1 MMTRELGIEGTAEA
15 IVDTVREPLLLLDA
29 ELRVLKVNRSFCRI
43 FETSAAET
51 EGRGLSEIGDGQ
63 WDIPHLLELLQRVG
77 AVDEA
82 FEDHEVD
89 HAFPRIGRRVM
100 LLNARRLRREAG
112 RPLLILLAIEDATR
126 RRDTEAL
133 LQRQAEELARSNRDL
148 EEFAYVASHD
158 LQEPLRMVVSYT
170 QLLAKRYQGK
180 LGADA
185 DDFIGFAVDGAKRM
199 QRLISDLLA
208 YSRLDRPAPATEPAD
223 AGKALTDALSAL
235 AVSLAES
242 GAKIEAKDLPSVR
255 ADYGQLTQL
264 FQNLVGNALKFK
276 SAEPLVVRVEAES
289 VGGLWH
295 FRVTDNGIGIDPQ
308 YFEKV
313 FIIFERLHG
322 AEVPGSGVGLAL
334 CRKIVQRHGGRI
346 WLEQSPAGGTAVNFT
361 FLAFN
366 GAAS

>member
-1 MMTRELGIEGTAEA
+1 
-15 IVDTVREPLLLLDA
+15 
-29 ELRVLKVNRSFCRI
+29 
-43 FETSAAET
+43 
-51 EGRGLSEIGDGQ
+51 
-63 WDIPHLLELLQRVG
+63 
-77 AVDEA
+77 
-82 FEDHEVD
+82 
-89 HAFPRIGRRVM
+89 
-100 LLNARRLRREAG
+100 
-112 RPLLILLAIEDATR
+112 
-126 RRDTEAL
+126 
-133 LQRQAEELARSNRDL
+133 
-148 EEFAYVASHD
+148 
-158 LQEPLRMVVSYT
+158 MVVSYT

-223 AGKALTDALSAL
+223 AGKALADALSAL